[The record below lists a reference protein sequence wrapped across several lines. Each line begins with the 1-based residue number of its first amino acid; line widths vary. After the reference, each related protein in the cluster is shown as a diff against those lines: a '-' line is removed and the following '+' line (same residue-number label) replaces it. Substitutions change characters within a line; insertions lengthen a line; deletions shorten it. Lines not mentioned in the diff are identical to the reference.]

1 MVVLERPSDLREWV
15 GKEIGVSDWLTIDQS
30 RIDDFAR
37 LSGDDHWLHVDV
49 ERARRE
55 MPDGKTIAHGFLTL
69 SLIPYLVRSVYVI
82 SHRGRGLNYGTNRVR
97 FVSPVQ
103 VGDSVRLRQTIKAVE
118 RLEGEGREGATRV
131 ISDCTIEIAGKP
143 KPTVVAEFLMLVYD
157 E

>member
-15 GKEIGVSDWLTIDQS
+15 GKEIGVSDWLTIDQA

-49 ERARRE
+49 ARARRE

-143 KPTVVAEFLMLVYD
+143 KPAVVAEFLMLVYD